1 MCSPFFIFRSP
12 GNKPQDS
19 TVNIYKQA
27 FRPFLFSVFQADPEF
42 LHRQTMQFLAWLDR
56 PHPHPLARQIRHY
69 CQNTYCFDDARL
81 EQTLWGIRFANPFGL
96 AAGFDK
102 DGTAAG
108 IWSSL
113 GFGFV
118 ELGTVT
124 WHPQPGNP
132 QPRMFRLNRDLAA
145 INRMGFNNRG
155 ALSLATQLQ
164 RRWQDMPR
172 PIPVGIN
179 LGKSKVTPLESA
191 AEDYASSYEA
201 LLDWGDYFVVN
212 VSSPN
217 TPGLRSLQHSDRL
230 GPILEKLQQK
240 NTSSQPLLV
249 KISPDLSWQELAD
262 ILDLVETYQIAGIIA
277 TNTTCDR
284 SGLNTKTIEATG
296 NPVEQETG
304 GLSGAPLQS
313 RSTEVIRWIWQKTQ
327 GQLPIIGVGGIFSAD
342 DAWEKITAGASL
354 LQGYTGL
361 VYEGPAMVGNI
372 LQGLSQKLDAGGFAH
387 IHEAVG
393 SSAQMSPTESDR
405 YS

>member
-1 MCSPFFIFRSP
+1 M
-12 GNKPQDS
+12 DL
-19 TVNIYKQA
+19 YKQA
-27 FRPFLFSVFQADPEF
+27 FRPFLFSLLKADPEF

-56 PHPHPLARQIRHY
+56 SHPHPLARQIRHY
-69 CQNTYCFDDARL
+69 FPNTYQFNDARL
-81 EQTLWGIRFANPFGL
+81 EQTLWGIRFPNPFGL

-132 QPRMFRLNRDLAA
+132 QPRMFRLTRDWAA

-155 ALSLATQLQ
+155 ALSLAAELQ
-164 RRWQDMPR
+164 RRWQDTPR

-191 AEDYASSYEA
+191 AEDYASSYEVLQA
-201 LLDWGDYFVVN
+201 WGDYFVVN

-217 TPGLRSLQHSDRL
+217 TPGLRSLQAAERL
-230 GPILEKLQQK
+230 APILQVLQQK
-240 NTSSQPLLV
+240 NASYQPLLV
-249 KISPDLSWQELAD
+249 KISPDLGWQELAD
-262 ILDLVETYQIAGIIA
+262 ILDLAETYQLAGIIA

-284 SGLNTKTIEATG
+284 SGLNTTIVEATG
-296 NPVEQETG
+296 TPVEQETG
-304 GLSGAPLQS
+304 GLSGAPLKS
-313 RSTEVIRWIWQKTQ
+313 RSTEIIRWIWQQTQ
-327 GQLPIIGVGGIFSAD
+327 GNLPIIGVGGIFSAD

-361 VYEGPAMVGNI
+361 VYEGPAMVGNL

-387 IHEAVG
+387 IREAVG
-393 SSAQMSPTESDR
+393 SSAQISPTEYDR
-405 YS
+405 CS